1 MSPNNYSSMGP
12 PLSFRFLVQTCI
24 HISLDQHNSWSWT
37 GNPNINLVFP
47 KLHFLEI
54 SEMCAIGRSKLETA
68 IIISISPL
76 RVKFSCL
83 LIQAAWVKWQL
94 DFKVAPLNNNC
105 LWKKKFPNNR
115 NNGRTLWRI
124 HKKMLVKNWVMEKLF
139 IFWNLWESKFEHRG
153 TH

>member
-1 MSPNNYSSMGP
+1 MNIWS
-12 PLSFRFLVQTCI
+12 TCDDQKA
-24 HISLDQHNSWSWT
+24 SLIDW
-37 GNPNINLVFP
+37 NLIFSVFVSE
-47 KLHFLEI
+47 KLHFFEI
-54 SEMCAIGRSKLETA
+54 SERCAIGRSKLETA

-115 NNGRTLWRI
+115 NNGRAHCDKFI
-124 HKKMLVKNWVMEKLF
+124 KNVCLETDFYSEIQSYYPPGYPRPLLF
-139 IFWNLWESKFEHRG
+139 EIVSKS
-153 TH
+153 

>member
-1 MSPNNYSSMGP
+1 MIIDWNLI
-12 PLSFRFLVQTCI
+12 LSVFV
-24 HISLDQHNSWSWT
+24 SK
-37 GNPNINLVFP
+37 NIAIF
-47 KLHFLEI
+47 EI
-54 SEMCAIGRSKLETA
+54 SERCAIGRSKLETA

-115 NNGRTLWRI
+115 NNGRTHCDKFIKNVCLELGYGETVFFFWKI
-124 HKKMLVKNWVMEKLF
+124 PGYPQPTLIEIVSKSKAIFLKKNFTLGK
-139 IFWNLWESKFEHRG
+139 
-153 TH
+153 